1 MDEEQLFAFDTWGFL
16 TVEDALTPEQ
26 VVDLKATVDEKGP
39 DLHSQHADRGG
50 FWSQGFFELLDAP
63 AVSGILDQIYGGLRA
78 GGLPPFRID
87 HINVHTHGT
96 FNKDLAGG
104 TIHGGNGR
112 LLDPSRPHELVTHYY
127 ERDADGG
134 TFANGLV
141 TVAFELEDTVCNGGG
156 FGCLAGSHKG
166 HYRVPEAWVDLSMG
180 VHPMVTSVPAP
191 RLSLPRPCAMSRCRG
206 RCRVRGPL
214 FFTSTWTAKKPIPGR
229 KIFLARRMLSR
240 GKTSMSVNA
249 RSCRRRRSPSS
260 TAKKE
265 KLKRGKHN
273 EKPGDLIPPSDRV
286 AMRRRP
292 PLAVPARCANP

>member
-1 MDEEQLFAFDTWGFL
+1 MNEEQLFSFDTWGFL

-26 VVDLKATVDEKGP
+26 VADLKATVDEKGP

-50 FWSQGFFELLDAP
+50 FWSQGFFDLLDPP
-63 AVSGILDQIYGGLRA
+63 AISGILDEIYGGLRA

-96 FNKDLAGG
+96 FNKGLAGG

-127 ERDADGG
+127 ERNADGG

-166 HYRVPEAWVDLSMG
+166 HYRVPEAWVDLSKG
-180 VHPMVTSVPAP
+180 VHPMVT
-191 RLSLPRPCAMSRCRG
+191 C
-206 RCRVRGPL
+206 
-214 FFTSTWTAKKPIPGR
+214 
-229 KIFLARRMLSR
+229 
-240 GKTSMSVNA
+240 
-249 RSCRRRRSPSS
+249 
-260 TAKKE
+260 
-265 KLKRGKHN
+265 
-273 EKPGDLIPPSDRV
+273 
-286 AMRRRP
+286 
-292 PLAVPARCANP
+292 VPARAGTAIIFTEALCHVTLPWTMPNPRTTLFYKYTDREEAYSGTDNFFSPTDADPWQDIDERKRAILAPPPQSFVDRKKRAAEAQEA

>member
-26 VVDLKATVDEKGP
+26 VADLKATVDEKGP

-50 FWSQGFFELLDAP
+50 FWSQGFFDLLDAP

-104 TIHGGNGR
+104 TIHGSNGR

-127 ERDADGG
+127 ERDADDG

-166 HYRVPEAWVDLSMG
+166 HYSVPEAWVDLSKG
-180 VHPMVTSVPAP
+180 VHPMVT
-191 RLSLPRPCAMSRCRG
+191 
-206 RCRVRGPL
+206 
-214 FFTSTWTAKKPIPGR
+214 
-229 KIFLARRMLSR
+229 
-240 GKTSMSVNA
+240 N
-249 RSCRRRRSPSS
+249 
-260 TAKKE
+260 
-265 KLKRGKHN
+265 
-273 EKPGDLIPPSDRV
+273 
-286 AMRRRP
+286 
-292 PLAVPARCANP
+292 VPARAGTAIIFTEALCHVTLPWTVPSTRTTLFYKYMDREEHYSGADNFFSSADADPWQDADERKRAILAPPPQSFVDRKKREAEALEV